1 MFFRVYIE
9 SLSLSIC
16 LWNVFNQVLCASKQ
30 WIYSLR
36 IGISRNL
43 HDAKQKTKKTIVKIK
58 CRVRQ
63 MEIYGKSMRCKK
75 QSTIAAVIGP
85 CTCEMLELES
95 ATNVHE
101 NTPLPIHTI
110 VLGIRIFDTNTEKF
124 AGEPFSTNDF
134 SFNFTVKCS
143 G

>member
-1 MFFRVYIE
+1 MFLIKFYVLQNSEYVLYE
-9 SLSLSIC
+9 SEYHGIC
-16 LWNVFNQVLCASKQ
+16 MMQN
-30 WIYSLR
+30 
-36 IGISRNL
+36 
-43 HDAKQKTKKTIVKIK
+43 KKKHSTIVKMK

-85 CTCEMLELES
+85 CTCEMLEFES
-95 ATNVHE
+95 ATHVHE

-110 VLGIRIFDTNTEKF
+110 VLGIRIFDTNTEKI